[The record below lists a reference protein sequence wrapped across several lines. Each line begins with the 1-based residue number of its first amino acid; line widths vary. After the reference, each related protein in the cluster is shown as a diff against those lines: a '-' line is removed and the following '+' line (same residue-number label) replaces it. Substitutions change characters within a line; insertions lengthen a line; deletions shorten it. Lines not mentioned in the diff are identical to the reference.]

1 MCGTFSTGKVLYECK
16 YCGTGYVKNPA
27 RMKRHLVSC
36 PKTPSYLK
44 VKTATSLS
52 AGSEAASKPS
62 ASVDTETSALEGAC
76 DQRANSSLS
85 SSSINFK
92 DGQNLNFETNFRS
105 LLRFNESN

>member
-1 MCGTFSTGKVLYECK
+1 M
-16 YCGTGYVKNPA
+16 KNA
-27 RMKRHLVSC
+27 TRMKRHLVSC
-36 PKTPSYLK
+36 SKTPSYLK

-62 ASVDTETSALEGAC
+62 ISVDTETSALEGAC

-85 SSSINFK
+85 TAAVSTLKTSKSSTLK
-92 DGQNLNFETNFRS
+92 RTLFRS